1 MKKTQILNAATNLFM
16 RHGFGVVT
24 MDKVA
29 TEAKVS
35 KATVYAHFAG
45 KEVLFAAILENYF
58 EQSAISIPQLPTTI
72 AQNDAEFLSQLA
84 GFLREV
90 HGYYTN
96 PAVIKLY
103 RLLIGEVNQFPEI
116 FDWVFGKQSIQ
127 ITSRLADFLFAAR
140 LFNFESAE
148 AAYLIA
154 CKILDMLRGVTL
166 WPQLVNNYHKYDL
179 YPDGDAVVAD
189 ILGSAKML
197 LQQYRQI

>member
-16 RHGFGVVT
+16 RYGFGMVT

-29 TEAKVS
+29 QEAKVS

-58 EQSAISIPQLPTTI
+58 EQSAISVPQLPAI
-72 AQNDAEFLSQLA
+72 IPQNEAEFLKQLTD
-84 GFLREV
+84 FLREV
-90 HGYYTN
+90 YNYYTN

-127 ITSRLADFLFAAR
+127 TTSRLSDFLFAVR
-140 LFNFESAE
+140 LFSFESADS
-148 AAYLIA
+148 AYLIA
-154 CKILDMLRGVTL
+154 CKIMDMLRGVTL
-166 WPQLVNNYHKYDL
+166 WPQLVNNYHKYNL
-179 YPDGDAVVAD
+179 YPDGDSVVAD
-189 ILGSAKML
+189 ILNSAKIL
-197 LQQYRQI
+197 LQQYRLT